1 LQAPA
6 PPPIELDSP
15 IFIVR
20 DDSGGFQFEPELS
33 LDENG
38 LADGPDELSRRGNA
52 SGSSHP
58 AGAARFLE
66 RRPARLAALCAM
78 AALLLLG
85 VISFAVMRSVG
96 QFRNP
101 ALRNPVPSNPPR
113 EIAPSPEP
121 SDEHIAAASPPE
133 ETAEPATDK
142 APIAVPKD
150 APAPR
155 PDATA
160 LDVPARPSK
169 PASDTSRAKVAKAP
183 TFKVATIFSK
193 HIGPVLAIAVTRDGE
208 IALTAGADH
217 TARLWRVSTG
227 TEIFA
232 LPPHPTA
239 ILDAAMTPD
248 GQFALTVTRGKANT
262 NGAVRLWN
270 LQTRQLVFI
279 GRSDSQVGP
288 MQAVAFVQRD
298 RALTAG
304 QEGRAILW
312 DLRSGKPI
320 GALGT
325 QKASVRAHAMAVF
338 PNGRRAVT
346 GGEDGI
352 VHVWNLNTRVQTG
365 QWNGHEGPVSNI
377 SISADGR
384 RVATASQDRT
394 VILWDA
400 EHGSQIKRFTMP
412 GVDRPKC
419 VAILPDGNV
428 LAAGGLVG
436 HVVLWNAQTGA
447 ILRRSQPPH
456 TAHSDLAVLPSDGRR
471 ILTADQDGFVRIWT
485 AREP

>member
-1 LQAPA
+1 
-6 PPPIELDSP
+6 
-15 IFIVR
+15 
-20 DDSGGFQFEPELS
+20 
-33 LDENG
+33 
-38 LADGPDELSRRGNA
+38 
-52 SGSSHP
+52 
-58 AGAARFLE
+58 
-66 RRPARLAALCAM
+66 
-78 AALLLLG
+78 LLLG
-85 VISFAVMRSVG
+85 LISFAVMRSGG
-96 QFRNP
+96 QIRNP
-101 ALRNPVPSNPPR
+101 ALRNPAPSNPPR
-113 EIAPSPEP
+113 EVAANPEF
-121 SDEHIAAASPPE
+121 SDEHIAAAGPPE
-133 ETAEPATDK
+133 ATAEPASDK
-142 APIAVPKD
+142 APIAESKD

-155 PDATA
+155 PAAAA
-160 LDVPARPSK
+160 LDVPARPSN
-169 PASDTSRAKVAKAP
+169 PASDTSRAKVAKAKA
-183 TFKVATIFSK
+183 FKAATIFSK

-232 LPPHPTA
+232 LPPHPSA

-248 GQFALTVTRGKANT
+248 GHFALTVTRGIRNT
-262 NGAVRLWN
+262 NGALRLWN

-279 GRSDSQVGP
+279 GKSDSHVGS
-288 MQAVAFVQRD
+288 MHAVAFVQRD
-298 RALTAG
+298 RAVTGG

-312 DLRSGKPI
+312 DLGSGKPI

-325 QKASVRAHAMAVF
+325 QKASVRAHAIAVF
-338 PNGRRAVT
+338 PNGRRALT

-352 VHVWNLNTRVQTG
+352 VHVWNLTTRVQTG
-365 QWNGHEGPVSNI
+365 QWNGHEGPVSNV

-384 RVATASQDRT
+384 RAVTASQDRT

-400 EHGSQIKRFTMP
+400 EHGSQMQRFTMP

-436 HVVLWNAQTGA
+436 HIVLWDAQTGA

-456 TAHSDLAVLPSDGRR
+456 TAHSDLAVLPSDGLRV
-471 ILTADQDGFVRIWT
+471 LTADQDGFVRIWT